1 MHLVG
6 GGLEVVG
13 LSLIGRKRQLG
24 GSTSEAANLFLCP
37 SSSTSPTVI
46 HHLKCSNLLDQRQMV
61 PLSLV

>member
-37 SSSTSPTVI
+37 SSSTSPMVI
-46 HHLKCSNLLDQRQMV
+46 HHLIKVLEFT
-61 PLSLV
+61 